1 MASIDDHNSSNDPS
15 QSADDPGRMGAIV
28 SLLVDVGERQRT
40 PKAEDELAEA
50 RRRQLA
56 ERTEQFFGRRDE
68 PAQPRA
74 GVDPLRVYL
83 SGMGRYELLSR
94 DGEARIAR
102 RIEKAEVASARAAL
116 GTKLG
121 RERAIAILEETN
133 KTLNEKA
140 FKKLLKL
147 VPQTEEEADE
157 VHDNAWEVLE
167 SLNIARGK
175 VVEIV
180 EEVSDQTMAFMA
192 VDREVAAIAR
202 RCEMTPAALA
212 ERLSKLGKS
221 GGDLVDELAEE
232 LSRCRTNADAVADVL
247 GMKPND
253 VRALHQLLRGLDAA
267 NRTAKEEMAQANLR
281 LVVAIA
287 KKYVGRGLPL
297 PDLIQEG
304 NLGLLRAVDK
314 FEYRRGYKFSTYAT
328 WWIRQAVSRALADQG
343 RTIRIP
349 VHAVE
354 TLHKI
359 VRARRQLEAELGRE
373 PTDEEVGE
381 HLELEVEKVRH
392 LLQVR
397 RSPASLDA
405 PLQDDSASTLRDFV
419 PDEDGID
426 PEGACV
432 AGALNRETERLLA
445 TLTPREER
453 VLRMRFG
460 IGVGETSTLEQIG
473 REFGVTRER
482 IRQVEAKA
490 LRKLRHV
497 SRRGRLEPFSG
508 GP

>member
-1 MASIDDHNSSNDPS
+1 MPPVDDSHSNDS
-15 QSADDPGRMGAIV
+15 SSSDDPGRMGAIV

-40 PKAEDELAEA
+40 PQAEDELAEA

-56 ERTEQFFGRRDE
+56 ERTEQFFGRREE
-68 PAQPRA
+68 PAAPRA

-102 RIEKAEVASARAAL
+102 RIEKAEVASARAVL
-116 GTKLG
+116 GTKMGHDLAEQVLTEG
-121 RERAIAILEETN
+121 
-133 KTLNEKA
+133 KKKLNEDALKE
-140 FKKLLKL
+140 LLGL
-147 VPQTEEEADE
+147 VPTCEEDADE
-157 VHDNAWEVLE
+157 IHDRAWEVLE
-167 SLNIARGK
+167 SLGMSRGK
-175 VVEIV
+175 VVEII
-180 EEVSDQTMAFMA
+180 ETVSETTASFID
-192 VDREVAAIAR
+192 VDFQVAAIAR
-202 RCEMTPAALA
+202 KCGMTPAALA
-212 ERLSKLGKS
+212 ERLANLGA
-221 GGDLVDELAEE
+221 GDTEAVDELTTE
-232 LSRCRTNADAVADVL
+232 LGRCRKRADAVAESL
-247 GMKPND
+247 GCD
-253 VRALHQLLRGLDAA
+253 WGTVRALHQVLRTLDAE
-267 NRTAKEEMAQANLR
+267 NRAAKEEMAQANLR

-381 HLELEVEKVRH
+381 HLDLEVEKVRH

-419 PDEDGID
+419 PDEDGVD

-508 GP
+508 AP

>member
-1 MASIDDHNSSNDPS
+1 MASLDDHNSSNDSS

-40 PKAEDELAEA
+40 PKAEDQLEEA

-116 GTKLG
+116 ATRLG
-121 RERAIAILEETN
+121 KERAIHVLAESN

-140 FKKLLKL
+140 FAKLLLL
-147 VPQTEEEADE
+147 VPQTEEESDE
-157 VHDNAWEVLE
+157 IHDQAWEVLE
-167 SLNIARGK
+167 SLNMARGR

-180 EEVSDQTMAFMA
+180 EEIAEQTSAFMA
-192 VDREVAAIAR
+192 IDREVAAIAR

-212 ERLSKLGKS
+212 KRLVKLGD
-221 GGDLVDELAEE
+221 GDLVDDLTAELN
-232 LSRCRTNADAVADVL
+232 RCRNHADAVADTL
-247 GMKPND
+247 GLEPND
-253 VRALHQLLRGLDAA
+253 VRELHQLLRGLDAA
-267 NRTAKEEMAQANLR
+267 NRAAKEEMAQANLR

-359 VRARRQLEAELGRE
+359 VRARRQLESELGRE

-432 AGALNRETERLLA
+432 AGALNRETERLLS

-508 GP
+508 SP

>member
-1 MASIDDHNSSNDPS
+1 
-15 QSADDPGRMGAIV
+15 
-28 SLLVDVGERQRT
+28 
-40 PKAEDELAEA
+40 
-50 RRRQLA
+50 
-56 ERTEQFFGRRDE
+56 
-68 PAQPRA
+68 
-74 GVDPLRVYL
+74 
-83 SGMGRYELLSR
+83 MGRYELLSR

-102 RIEKAEVASARAAL
+102 RIEKAEVASARAVL
-116 GTKLG
+116 GTQLG
-121 RERAIAILEETN
+121 REGAENILGEAN
-133 KTLNEKA
+133 KVLDTEALGQ
-140 FKKLLKL
+140 LLSL

-157 VHDNAWEVLE
+157 IHDQAWEVLE
-167 SLNIARGK
+167 SLGIARGK
-175 VVEIV
+175 VVDIV
-180 EEVSDQTMAFMA
+180 ENVTAQTMAFKEI
-192 VDREVAAIAR
+192 DFEVAAIAR

-212 ERLSKLGKS
+212 ERLSSLGKKS
-221 GGDLVDELAEE
+221 SDLVDDLTEE
-232 LSRCRTNADAVADVL
+232 LNHCRTRADAIADAL
-247 GMKPND
+247 GLEPNA
-253 VRALHQLLRGLDAA
+253 VRELHQLLRGLEAA
-267 NRTAKEEMAQANLR
+267 NRAAKEEMAQANLR

>member
-1 MASIDDHNSSNDPS
+1 MPSIDDHNSSNDS
-15 QSADDPGRMGAIV
+15 NQTGDDPGRMGAIV

-56 ERTEQFFGRRDE
+56 ERTESFFGRREE

-102 RIEKAEVASARAAL
+102 RIEKAEVASARIAFA
-116 GTKLG
+116 TKLG
-121 RERAIAILEETN
+121 RAGALQILEETK
-133 KTLNEKA
+133 KTMNEKA
-140 FKKLLKL
+140 FKKLLVL
-147 VPQTEEEADE
+147 VPKNEEEADD
-157 VHDNAWEVLE
+157 VHDKAWEVLE

-180 EEVSDQTMAFMA
+180 ETVADQALAFMA
-192 VDREVAAIAR
+192 VDREVSAIAR

-212 ERLSKLGKS
+212 KRLTKMGAS
-221 GGDLVDELAEE
+221 GGDLVDDLTDELN
-232 LSRCRTNADAVADVL
+232 RCRNRADAICDTL
-247 GMKPND
+247 GMEPPE
-253 VRALHQLLRGLDAA
+253 VRSLNEIMRTLDAS
-267 NRTAKEEMAQANLR
+267 NRAAKEEMAQANLR

-373 PTDEEVGE
+373 PTDEEVGA

>member
-1 MASIDDHNSSNDPS
+1 MASMNQENSSNDPNS
-15 QSADDPGRMGAIV
+15 TDDPGRMGAIV

-40 PKAEDELAEA
+40 PKHEDQLAEM

-56 ERTEQFFGRRDE
+56 ERTEQFFGRREE
-68 PAQPRA
+68 PSQPRA

-102 RIEKAEVASARAAL
+102 RIEKAEVASARAVL

-121 RERAIAILEETN
+121 KESAATVLEE
-133 KTLNEKA
+133 A
-140 FKKLLKL
+140 KKSLDEAALKNLLRL

-157 VHDNAWEVLE
+157 IHDQAWEVLE
-167 SLNIARGK
+167 SLGIARGK

-180 EEVSDQTMAFMA
+180 ENVTEQTTAFME

-212 ERLSKLGKS
+212 ERLASLGAES
-221 GGDLVDELAEE
+221 SELVDDLTEE
-232 LSRCRTNADAVADVL
+232 LNRCQLRAEGIATAL
-247 GMKPND
+247 GLGPNE
-253 VRALHQLLRGLDAA
+253 VRELHQLLRGLDAA
-267 NRTAKEEMAQANLR
+267 NRAAKEEMAQANLR

-381 HLELEVEKVRH
+381 HLDLEVEKVRH

-419 PDEDGID
+419 PDEDGVD